1 VWDTLFVIKNRSA
14 VVFIVIALAAAA
26 GGALVARHLGR
37 APPTLQNGTVLPGG
51 RDIAAFSLQDQ
62 DGQPFGPTQLRG
74 APSLLFFGFT
84 HCPDV
89 CPTTLALMAA
99 VQHAH
104 VVPDLRVIFVTV
116 DPGRDDTQTLRDYV
130 RAFDSTMI
138 GLRGEDAQLDILLR
152 SLGAVRLLQATPDG
166 SYNVDHTATLYY
178 ISGDG
183 RLASVFTPPFS
194 LPALTADL
202 QALAS
207 VRSP

>member
-1 VWDTLFVIKNRSA
+1 M
-14 VVFIVIALAAAA
+14 
-26 GGALVARHLGR
+26 
-37 APPTLQNGTVLPGG
+37 QNGTVLPGG

-62 DGQPFGPTQLRG
+62 DGRPFGQAQLRG

-99 VQHAH
+99 LQHVH

-116 DPGRDDTQTLRDYV
+116 DPGRDDTQTLHDYV
-130 RAFDSTMI
+130 RAFDSTLI
-138 GLRGEDAQLDILLR
+138 GLRGEDAQLEGLLR

-166 SYNVDHTATLYY
+166 SYNVDHSATLYY
-178 ISGDG
+178 IGTEG
-183 RLASVFTPPFS
+183 RLSAVFTPPFS

-202 QALAS
+202 RALAS
-207 VRSP
+207 AGAP

>member
-1 VWDTLFVIKNRSA
+1 
-14 VVFIVIALAAAA
+14 
-26 GGALVARHLGR
+26 
-37 APPTLQNGTVLPGG
+37 
-51 RDIAAFSLQDQ
+51 
-62 DGQPFGPTQLRG
+62 
-74 APSLLFFGFT
+74 
-84 HCPDV
+84 
-89 CPTTLALMAA
+89 
-99 VQHAH
+99 
-104 VVPDLRVIFVTV
+104 
-116 DPGRDDTQTLRDYV
+116 
-130 RAFDSTMI
+130 MI

>member
-1 VWDTLFVIKNRSA
+1 M
-14 VVFIVIALAAAA
+14 
-26 GGALVARHLGR
+26 
-37 APPTLQNGTVLPGG
+37 QNGTVLPGG
-51 RDIAAFSLQDQ
+51 RDIAAFNLQDQ
-62 DGQPFGPTQLRG
+62 DGQPFSQTQLRG

-89 CPTTLALMAA
+89 CPATLALMAA
-99 VQHAH
+99 VQRAH
-104 VVPDLRVIFVTV
+104 VVADLRVIFVTV
-116 DPGRDDTQTLRDYV
+116 DPGRDDTQTLRNYV

-152 SLGAVRLLQATPDG
+152 NLGAVRALQATLDG
-166 SYNVDHTATLYY
+166 SYNVDHSATLYY
-178 ISGDG
+178 IDSDG

-202 QALAS
+202 QTLAS